1 MCYITHFL
9 RIHLTKYYILTP
21 NKSITCKR
29 CKLQTSTS
37 VHVLLCI
44 WETVVGRKADNSLKC
59 PSDEGKKLPN
69 HTEAYME
76 RQRSSGAKTTEC
88 HCIEEKKGKVRA

>member
-1 MCYITHFL
+1 MCYNTHFL
-9 RIHLTKYYILTP
+9 RIYLTKYYIVTP
-21 NKSITCKR
+21 YKSITCKR

-59 PSDEGKKLPN
+59 PSDEGKKNYLITLR
-69 HTEAYME
+69 HTWKDREALG
-76 RQRSSGAKTTEC
+76 QKQQNDTA
-88 HCIEEKKGKVRA
+88 

>member
-59 PSDEGKKLPN
+59 PSDEGKK
-69 HTEAYME
+69 
-76 RQRSSGAKTTEC
+76 TT
-88 HCIEEKKGKVRA
+88 